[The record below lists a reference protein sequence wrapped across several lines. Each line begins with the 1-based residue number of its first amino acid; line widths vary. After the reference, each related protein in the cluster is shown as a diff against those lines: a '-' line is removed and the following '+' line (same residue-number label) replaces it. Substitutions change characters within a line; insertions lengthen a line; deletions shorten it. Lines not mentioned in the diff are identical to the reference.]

1 MLNVAVVGIGDW
13 GRNLVRNFCEI
24 EKANL
29 KVCCDLDMNALER
42 IKEKYPAVRITT
54 DYGEVIEDREIDAIV
69 IATSTP
75 THVDLAKKALE
86 ANKHIFVEK
95 PLTLNY
101 KQAQELVYLAKEKEK
116 KLMGGQLLEYHPA
129 VVEMKRRLS
138 QNEIGEIYYLYSE
151 RLNLGKVR
159 TTENALW
166 CFAPHDISVMLYL
179 LNSEPVEIS
188 AYGGIFLQK
197 KEKIED
203 VVFVNIRFR
212 NGVVANLHL
221 SWLDPNKVRKI
232 TLVGSKKMMVF
243 DDMESRDK
251 LKIFNKGVIKNNLE
265 DRVEF
270 NVRYGDIY
278 IPKIDVS
285 EPLKLEC
292 LHFVDCI
299 ERNKTPRSAGEDGL
313 KVVRILETAQDSL
326 DKGGIPVSLRGEA
339 EAISCEGN

>member
-1 MLNVAVVGIGDW
+1 MLNMAVIGIGEW
-13 GRNLVRNFCEI
+13 GKNLARNFYEI
-24 EKANL
+24 KKSKL
-29 KVCCDLDMNALER
+29 TICCDLNEANLGK
-42 IKEKYPAVRITT
+42 IKEKYPLVKTTT
-54 DYGEVIEDREIDAIV
+54 DYAEVLNDDEIKAVV
-69 IATSTP
+69 IATSTA
-75 THVDLAKKALE
+75 THFDLAKKSLE

-95 PLTLNY
+95 PLTLSY
-101 KQAQELVYLAKEKEK
+101 KQAQELTYLAKKKEK
-116 KLMGGQLLEYHPA
+116 KLMVGHLLEYHPV

-138 QNEIGEIYYLYSE
+138 QNEIGQIYYLYSE

-166 CFAPHDISVMLYL
+166 CFAPHDISVMLCL
-179 LNSEPVEIS
+179 LNTEPVEIS

-221 SWLDPNKVRKI
+221 SWLNPNKVRKI

-251 LKIFNKGVIKNNLE
+251 LKIFNKGVVKNNFE
-265 DRVEF
+265 DRIEF
-270 NVRYGDIY
+270 NVRYGDVH
-278 IPKIDVS
+278 IPKIDAS

-292 LHFVDCI
+292 LHFIDCI
-299 ERNKTPRSAGEDGL
+299 ERDKTPRSDGEDGL
-313 KVVRILETAQDSL
+313 KVLKVLETAQESL
-326 DKGGIPVSLRGEA
+326 DKGGIPIRMNEI
-339 EAISCEGN
+339 E

>member
-1 MLNVAVVGIGDW
+1 LLNIAIIGIGEW
-13 GRNLVRNFCEI
+13 GRNLVRNFYEI
-24 EKANL
+24 KNTKL
-29 KVCCDLDMNALER
+29 RICCDLNEDILR
-42 IKEKYPAVRITT
+42 KIKGKYPLVKTTT
-54 DYGEVIEDREIDAIV
+54 DYNEALNDDEIDAIV
-69 IATSTP
+69 IATSAS
-75 THVDLAKKALE
+75 THFGLAKKSLE
-86 ANKHIFVEK
+86 ADKHIFVEK

-101 KQAQELVYLAKEKEK
+101 RQAQELTYLAKEKEK
-116 KLMGGQLLEYHPA
+116 KLMVGHLLEYHPA
-129 VVEMKRRLS
+129 VIEMKRRLS
-138 QNEIGEIYYLYSE
+138 QNEIGQIYYLYSE

-166 CFAPHDISVMLYL
+166 CLAPHDISVMLYL
-179 LNSEPVEIS
+179 LNTEPVEVS
-188 AYGGIFLQK
+188 AYGGVFLQK
-197 KEKIED
+197 KQKIED

-265 DRVEF
+265 DRIEF

-278 IPKIDVS
+278 IPKIGVS

-292 LHFVDCI
+292 LHFIDCL
-299 ERNKTPRSAGEDGL
+299 EKNKTPRSAGEDGL
-313 KVVRILETAQDSL
+313 KVVRILEAAQESL
-326 DKGGIPVSLRGEA
+326 SKGGIPVRINEN
-339 EAISCEGN
+339 E